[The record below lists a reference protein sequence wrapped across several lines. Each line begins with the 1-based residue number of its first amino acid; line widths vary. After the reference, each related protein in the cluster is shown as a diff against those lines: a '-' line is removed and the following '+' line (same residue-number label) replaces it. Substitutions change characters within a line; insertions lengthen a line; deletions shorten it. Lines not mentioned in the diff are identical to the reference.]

1 LSVYTQQELLDKA
14 TQVPQPNEH
23 LLKVPL
29 ALYGNTSSGGGVGG
43 GAVATIMEGVPEQ
56 PAAAAA
62 APTAAGAPAAGVG
75 Q

>member
-1 LSVYTQQELLDKA
+1 MHTPQQELLDKA

-29 ALYGNTSSGGGVGG
+29 ALYGNTSSGGGAGG
-43 GAVATIMEGVPEQ
+43 GAVATIMESVAEQ
-56 PAAAAA
+56 PTAAA